1 MYLTLLTVDRNVF
14 GALGWI
20 SLIVLL
26 EFSFSPESIVP
37 TEYGEAISR
46 GCGYINNHL
55 CVLGGCYYKARIVKR
70 GPLRP
75 SLTRTVPTFVEIEHS
90 AGYLRWQRLNI
101 TKLQSVECAITNVKP
116 AKMEIL
122 VSLIPALSLAAIII
136 VLLIFLRSANQPY
149 VLMHNDDPKGVDE
162 LPMKEFSIADDDDED
177 IEVLDSKSIPKPNKD
192 ESSSEEE
199 DEEPQRNLSASSI
212 TSDLPEDQNATTSKK
227 NESAI
232 ATNSSE
238 I

>member
-1 MYLTLLTVDRNVF
+1 MYLTLLTVDRNAF
-14 GALGWI
+14 GAFGWV

-26 EFSFSPESIVP
+26 EFRFSPESRVP

-46 GCGYINNHL
+46 GCEYIDNHL
-55 CVLGGCYYKARIVKR
+55 CVHGGCYYNARIVKR

-90 AGYLRWQRLNI
+90 AGYLRWKRLNI
-101 TKLQSVECAITNVKP
+101 TKLQSIECAINNIKP

-149 VLMHNDDPKGVDE
+149 VLTHNDEPKGVDE
-162 LPMKEFSIADDDDED
+162 LPMKEFSIADEEDED
-177 IEVLDSKSIPKPNKD
+177 IEVLDTKLIPNSNKD
-192 ESSSEEE
+192 ESSSEE
-199 DEEPQRNLSASSI
+199 DDDEPQRNLSTVPTIS
-212 TSDLPEDQNATTSKK
+212 EDQNATTSK
-227 NESAI
+227 NSESEI